1 MKIGLLIAA
10 AGMVAASAFAAVES
24 GLKPGTPTSAFQV
37 VDVTGPHKG
46 QQLCYR
52 CSYGAAPVIA
62 AFLNGDVMKSAG
74 LVSNIQKL
82 VEARQQKGLKTFVV
96 YMGGPDQK
104 GSIEKVASEHH
115 ITIPLVFLPQ
125 GTSADDVAA
134 YRISSQ
140 AKNTVLLWKQG
151 TVRHNFVDVDRSS
164 FPTVAKAVDEML
176 K

>member
-1 MKIGLLIAA
+1 MKVGLFIAA

-62 AFLNGDVMKSAG
+62 AFVNGDVTKSAG
-74 LVSNIQKL
+74 LVANIQKL
-82 VEARQQKGLKTFVV
+82 VDARKDKGLKTFVV
-96 YMGGPDQK
+96 YMGGPNLK
-104 GSIEKVASEHH
+104 TTIEKVATEHN
-115 ITIPLVFLPQ
+115 ISIPLVFLPQ

-134 YRISSQ
+134 YKISTE
-140 AKNTVLLWKQG
+140 AKNTVLIWKQG
-151 TVRHNFVDVDRSS
+151 TVRQNFVDVDRTS
-164 FPTVAKAVDEML
+164 FPTVEKAVDEML

>member
-10 AGMVAASAFAAVES
+10 AGVVAASAFAAVES

-52 CSYGAAPVIA
+52 CSYGPAPVIA
-62 AFLNGDVMKSAG
+62 AFVNGDVAKSGG
-74 LVSNIQKL
+74 LVAGIQKL
-82 VEARQQKGLKTFVV
+82 VDAHKDQGLKTFVV
-96 YMGGPDQK
+96 FMGGPNLKDP
-104 GSIEKVASEHH
+104 IEKLAASHH
-115 ITIPLVFLPQ
+115 VTIPLVFLPQ
-125 GTSADDVAA
+125 GTSAEDVAA
-134 YRISSQ
+134 YKVSSE

-151 TVRHNFVDVDRSS
+151 TVRHNFVDVDRAS
-164 FPTVAKAVDEML
+164 FPQVAKAVDEML

>member
-1 MKIGLLIAA
+1 MKVGLFIAA

-24 GLKPGTPTSAFQV
+24 GLRPGTPTSAFQV

-62 AFLNGDVMKSAG
+62 AFVNGDVTKSAG
-74 LVSNIQKL
+74 LVTNIQKL
-82 VEARQQKGLKTFVV
+82 LDARKDKGLKTFVV
-96 YMGGPDQK
+96 YMGGPNLK
-104 GSIEKVASEHH
+104 SSIEKVAGERH

-134 YRISSQ
+134 YKISAD

-151 TVRHNFVDVDRSS
+151 TVRQNFVDVDRTS
-164 FPTVAKAVDEML
+164 FATVAKAVDEML